1 MAANTSPIF
10 PVAPRS
16 QSMVV
21 VGASALTP
29 RSSVTGT
36 TGLTLCFTPGANG
49 SRVDTIRVNSTG
61 TTLAGNLNF
70 WVYNGTTSN
79 LLTQTLVTAVTAS
92 ATAAGFSTMLA
103 FTDLVIPTGYALY
116 CSSEVAS
123 QLVNTIVSGG
133 DY

>member
-1 MAANTSPIF
+1 MTANTSPIF

-16 QSMVV
+16 QAMAV
-21 VGASALTP
+21 VGSGAIAARTSI
-29 RSSVTGT
+29 TGT

-49 SRVDTIRVNSTG
+49 SRIDTIRINGTG
-61 TTLAGNLNF
+61 ATLAGNLDF

-79 LLTQTLVTAVTAS
+79 LLTQTLISAVTLS